1 MGRNKPYCVQPI
13 LQSTLSGFATDK
25 LLNNFQLVFTAGFK
39 SAGVV
44 ENITGV
50 VDKNEFI
57 VNVMQT
63 TLKEA
68 SS

>member
-1 MGRNKPYCVQPI
+1 MQPI
-13 LQSTLSGFATDK
+13 LQLALSRFATNK
-25 LLNNFQLVFTAGFK
+25 FLNNFQLVFTAGFK

-50 VDKNEFI
+50 VDENEFI

-68 SS
+68 SL